1 MNESNKLQ
9 RGLGITLLLAIAV
22 SLVFAQEEPQT
33 GQRAPREAQQGQRME
48 RGGRGGFD
56 RAAMQERMMNM
67 MQERMGASD
76 EEWTVIQPR
85 LSKVMELNRD
95 TSSRGGMFRMF
106 GRGRRGR
113 DQQRPDDE
121 AESSAVQKASAELQ
135 ETLEKEA
142 PSAAEIKA
150 KLTALR
156 GAREQAKQDLVKA
169 QQQLREVL
177 TLKQEAQLVVM
188 GLLD

>member
-9 RGLGITLLLAIAV
+9 RVLGIVLLLAITV

-33 GQRAPREAQQGQRME
+33 GQRPPREDRQGQRME

-95 TSSRGGMFRMF
+95 TSGRGGMFRMF

-113 DQQRPDDE
+113 DQQRPDAE